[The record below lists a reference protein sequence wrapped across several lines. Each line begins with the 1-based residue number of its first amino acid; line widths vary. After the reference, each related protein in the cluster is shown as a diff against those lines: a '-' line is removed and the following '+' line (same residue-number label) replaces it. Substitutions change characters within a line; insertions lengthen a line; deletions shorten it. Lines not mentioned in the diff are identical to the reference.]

1 MLRASNGNMSRDT
14 CADIQGKGEAVSRI
28 NGEAYGLT
36 FTRAVK
42 VPNGLLRVAKLF
54 CCRLTTPHVL
64 TVEDWEVFESVLEE
78 YPTTRGQSSDDIG
91 AYLIITQR
99 HQAGAQVEYVY
110 AGATTRSFT
119 STICKSRD
127 RARATPRR
135 SQ

>member
-1 MLRASNGNMSRDT
+1 MSRGT
-14 CADIQGKGEAVSRI
+14 CAIIQGKGEAVSRI
-28 NGEAYGLT
+28 NGEAYGPP
-36 FTRAVK
+36 FTRAIK
-42 VPNGLLRVAKLF
+42 VPNGLLRVAKL

-64 TVEDWEVFESVLEE
+64 TAEDWEVFESVLED
-78 YPTTRGQSSDDIG
+78 YLITRGQSSDDIG

-99 HQAGAQVEYVY
+99 HEAGAQVEYVY